1 MNSSD
6 LANERLK
13 STYEYAGVAAGHLAP
28 QGVSSIVDTST
39 TEVIEAYIAVLSELF
54 LNNGKIA
61 RFIPL
66 DDRPGSYKAARD
78 AGMITNYAIFK
89 QNKGWE
95 QIQTWMKSALLWK
108 NGIIR
113 WDFVEDFKYSIEE
126 YERID
131 QVELDL
137 LLADEN
143 IEIIGDLQFENEI
156 TGLDAMGG
164 GGDVELVYVDVRLRR
179 KTDKSRVKMTNIP
192 P

>member
-1 MNSSD
+1 MANKSKGQGYREPVSDDQVIALIDTGVAGSIGDWLNSSD

-61 RFIPL
+61 RFVPL

-89 QNKGWE
+89 QNKG
-95 QIQTWMKSALLWK
+95 
-108 NGIIR
+108 
-113 WDFVEDFKYSIEE
+113 
-126 YERID
+126 
-131 QVELDL
+131 
-137 LLADEN
+137 
-143 IEIIGDLQFENEI
+143 
-156 TGLDAMGG
+156 
-164 GGDVELVYVDVRLRR
+164 
-179 KTDKSRVKMTNIP
+179 
-192 P
+192 